1 MSKIIDDQD
10 HLDRLVEE
18 FIDSFEDDEAIV
30 IGDQSLDREQ
40 LRRQIQND
48 PEIAR
53 RIREMVKRDEDF
65 ERWVKSSERI
75 EDILK
80 KL

>member
-65 ERWVKSSERI
+65 ER
-75 EDILK
+75 
-80 KL
+80 